1 MKYII
6 ISITFMLAMLSSC
19 SYVSKI
25 ADAAIGTQMDN
36 ESTYT
41 KAAEMLGEVDPA
53 WKVYYLRIANEG
65 VSEKCQN
72 TLGYISVGMMNADGD
87 VYYQNLYPVKTDPT
101 IDKFAPDGATFDG
114 IPAIDFNVEK
124 AMKNINEC
132 KSMIPEGYKFLNLE
146 LYSMKYEVN
155 AKGFVTEIIINI
167 QEIGKESVD
176 VNGTQSGI
184 YYQLTYTITPDGTIK
199 VKES

>member
-6 ISITFMLAMLSSC
+6 ISFTFMLARLSSC

-87 VYYQNLYPVKTDPT
+87 VITR
-101 IDKFAPDGATFDG
+101 TF
-114 IPAIDFNVEK
+114 ILSKPILQSTNSHPMVQP
-124 AMKNINEC
+124 
-132 KSMIPEGYKFLNLE
+132 S
-146 LYSMKYEVN
+146 
-155 AKGFVTEIIINI
+155 TEYRPLISTW
-167 QEIGKESVD
+167 K
-176 VNGTQSGI
+176 
-184 YYQLTYTITPDGTIK
+184 K
-199 VKES
+199 R

>member
-6 ISITFMLAMLSSC
+6 ISFTFMLAMLSSC

-72 TLGYISVGMMNADGD
+72 TLGY

-184 YYQLTYTITPDGTIK
+184 YYQLTYTITPDGNIK